1 MEETGKLES
10 KQKNAK
16 KEKGFFKGLQA
27 EFKKIIWPDKESL
40 WKQTSVVLIISIIM
54 CGFIRLIDMLVQ
66 FGVEFIVK

>member
-1 MEETGKLES
+1 MEETGKVEK

-16 KEKGFFKGLQA
+16 KEKSFFKGLQT

-40 WKQTSVVLIISIIM
+40 WKQTTVVLIISIIM
-54 CGFIRLIDMLVQ
+54 CGFIRLIDILVQ